1 MNILLWVAILPII
14 LARMS
19 SATEDKAEIKAEI
32 KRELKE
38 ELTSELLSRCMSN
51 ASKQEDNLFM
61 GEAVI
66 TRDDCDAAKFHNVN
80 RIEFSLDIDK
90 HDDKDC
96 YAEITFP
103 HERDFKLIVLNFKVR
118 KSSILRVSFFKCS
131 LLQTPRSREEFFA
144 VYEGPITRNIQS
156 HVPSYLNLHS
166 SGDMV
171 RLHQFE
177 GRNPRLISYQ
187 WRGKVVVLRWK
198 TGSVFPNPPPSM
210 TAHIVF

>member
-1 MNILLWVAILPII
+1 MNRPIYQFTPIYIWIQFFYGFLSFALIASQRVQRGKMYILFWVAILPLI

-19 SATEDKAEIKAEI
+19 NATEEQAEIKAEI

-80 RIEFSLDIDK
+80 RIEFSLDIDS

-118 KSSILRVSFFKCS
+118 KSSILRVSF
-131 LLQTPRSREEFFA
+131 
-144 VYEGPITRNIQS
+144 
-156 HVPSYLNLHS
+156 
-166 SGDMV
+166 
-171 RLHQFE
+171 
-177 GRNPRLISYQ
+177 
-187 WRGKVVVLRWK
+187 
-198 TGSVFPNPPPSM
+198 
-210 TAHIVF
+210 